1 MSTSAQLKT
10 RGYLLLVS
18 FFAVL
23 IAIFMPLFPA
33 PHTDKKV
40 NGLDYLDN
48 FFNELS
54 KGSAYYIPA
63 QMKAAEK
70 YKGQEFTTTLKM
82 KSPESAAVIAKLFA
96 TNNIEATAE
105 AEKVMVKGD
114 FGAIIAIIHH
124 FFHSEFDKID
134 PSVSIAIED
143 AVKRNILDPYLDI
156 KERKAN
162 QWLGYYGGMINNWNP
177 WCNSDA
183 ILCFLLMEK
192 DQARLDAAVRQ
203 GIESIDMFLDYNTSD
218 GACEEGPAY
227 WDAAAGKLY
236 DFLQILYDASSGKF
250 AIFDNPRIKRMGEFI
265 SRSYIGDGFAAN
277 FADGSALATSTP
289 EMVWAYGKAVR
300 SKEILTLAMIHPT
313 CLHLCTKLLSKA
325 RKGDAIHPE
334 KSALFTIY

>member
-63 QMKAAEK
+63 LMKAAEK

-105 AEKVMVKGD
+105 GEKVNVSGD
-114 FGAIIAIIHH
+114 FGRMITIML
-124 FFHSEFDKID
+124 
-134 PSVSIAIED
+134 ED
-143 AVKRNILDPYLDI
+143 ADAMYNNKGEELRAKYGVD
-156 KERKAN
+156 ERQTIYAWY
-162 QWLGYYGGMINNWNP
+162 QALT
-177 WCNSDA
+177 A
-183 ILCFLLMEK
+183 MEK
-192 DQARLDAAVRQ
+192 DMTKS
-203 GIESIDMFLDYNTSD
+203 E
-218 GACEEGPAY
+218 
-227 WDAAAGKLY
+227 
-236 DFLQILYDASSGKF
+236 KF
-250 AIFDNPRIKRMGEFI
+250 AEAKFVKNCMTKAVEPAFNYYKVEAKPVKEEIPLLI
-265 SRSYIGDGFAAN
+265 A
-277 FADGSALATSTP
+277 ALAFYVIYT
-289 EMVWAYGKAVR
+289 MWYGFGLLYLF
-300 SKEILTLAMIHPT
+300 EGMGI
-313 CLHLCTKLLSKA
+313 KLE
-325 RKGDAIHPE
+325 H
-334 KSALFTIY
+334 